1 MVHQNIFVMKVL
13 NIVEGSSSYKQI
25 SDEAFER
32 IIISECLS
40 AVVTL
45 ADEGMRGAAMM
56 NTMMEGLCAEF
67 SHQVAFFYNNPE
79 TSKLTEMYGLYDT
92 AAVFFFANGILQDHQ
107 IGLIPKNKLREKIKN
122 FITLISS

>member
-1 MVHQNIFVMKVL
+1 MKALTINV
-13 NIVEGSSSYKQI
+13 VEVSHLYSQI

-32 IIISECLS
+32 LILKDCISAII
-40 AVVTL
+40 TL
-45 ADEGMRGAAMM
+45 ADERMRGAAMM

-67 SHQVAFFYNNPE
+67 KHQVAFFYINPE

-92 AAVFFFANGILQDHQ
+92 AAVFFFANGVLQDHQ

-122 FITLISS
+122 FIEMLSL